1 MNTSENRMPFSHFD
15 AILQQVAPLDDIP
28 VAVVDAGQKEVLE
41 AACAARAQSI
51 VEPILLGN
59 AQKIR
64 ALLTGL
70 EQDTGNCPSFRIVD
84 VPNSEA
90 AAAEA
95 VQMVERGE
103 AAAIMKGHIHSDAF
117 LHPIL
122 AKLRTDRRLSQIFVA
137 ELESYHKPLLITD
150 AAINISPDLLSK
162 AAILQNAIDL
172 ARILGVE
179 QPKAAALSA
188 VETVNPA
195 IASTVDAA
203 CLAKMAER
211 GQIRHAIVD
220 GPLAFDNAISAQS
233 AEVKGIHSPVAGDV
247 DILLV
252 PDLVS
257 GNILAKDLE
266 YLAHA
271 SLAGIVMGAKVP
283 IILTSRAD
291 PPRARLVSAALA
303 ALLHYTEKSE

>member
-1 MNTSENRMPFSHFD
+1 MPYSHFD

-41 AACAARAQSI
+41 AACAAKAQSI
-51 VEPILLGN
+51 VEPILLGK
-59 AQKIR
+59 QVKIE
-64 ALLTGL
+64 ALLQELHAETGS
-70 EQDTGNCPSFRIVD
+70 CPSFRIID
-84 VPNSEA
+84 LPNSEA
-90 AAAEA
+90 AAEEA

-122 AKLRTDRRLSQIFVA
+122 ARLRTERRLSHVFVA
-137 ELESYHKPLLITD
+137 ELSNYPKPLLITD
-150 AAINISPDLLSK
+150 AAINISPDLLTK

-195 IASTVDAA
+195 IVSTVDAA

-211 GQIRHAIVD
+211 GQIQHAIVD

-233 AEVKGIHSPVAGDV
+233 AAIKGIQSPVAGAV

-266 YLAHA
+266 YLANA
-271 SLAGIVMGAKVP
+271 SLAGIVMGARVP

-303 ALLHYTEKSE
+303 ALLHYAQESAA